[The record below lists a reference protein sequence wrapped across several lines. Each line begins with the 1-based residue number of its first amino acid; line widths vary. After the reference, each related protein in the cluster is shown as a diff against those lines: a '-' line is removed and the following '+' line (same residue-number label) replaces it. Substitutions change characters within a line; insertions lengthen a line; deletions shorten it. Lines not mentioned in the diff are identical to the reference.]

1 MAESSGSKR
10 EAFIGVG
17 GQPQDYGAHGR
28 PAKLAASPARAAGKA
43 DTGRQI
49 SVKRALISSNINWL

>member
-43 DTGRQI
+43 GFTCNFFGKK
-49 SVKRALISSNINWL
+49 SINSQ